1 MEINIFCI
9 TLSLIMAVLL
19 VGIGVQIGR
28 NDKGESNGDTDNGVC
43 VHCGTRDRGSVE
55 RHYTPTE
62 MISVLDNVKRL
73 THGEER
79 VIMDAI
85 IDLVEGSKNN
95 EVD

>member
-9 TLSLIMAVLL
+9 TLSLVMAVLL

-28 NDKGESNGDTDNGVC
+28 SDKGESDGDSDPDI
-43 VHCGTRDRGSVE
+43 HILDRDRSRGSDN
-55 RHYTPTE
+55 RYYSPQE
-62 MISVLDNVKRL
+62 MTFVLDNVKRL

-79 VIMDAI
+79 KIMDAI